1 MSKNHGI
8 QILLRFSVSKN
19 DHLQNGMTVLL
30 PILPEF
36 FPMDKNCTAKRK
48 VSFSLKFIF
57 A

>member
-8 QILLRFSVSKN
+8 QILLRFAVSKN

-36 FPMDKNCTAKRK
+36 FQWIKIAL
-48 VSFSLKFIF
+48 LKGRFRLV
-57 A
+57 